1 MPKKQEERAPIL
13 LAQANALTQ
22 AKYDFSVIEKRCLY
36 QIIRQVRSQFIEND
50 TGQRDLFDNLIVKIS
65 PEMLAECSDSSNITK
80 VYQSLIKLNDRKIEV
95 DNDNE
100 WFVTQ
105 YINYAKHN
113 KKANVY
119 EVEVSRLIMPYLVQL
134 AGSFT
139 SYDLTVA
146 LSLQSQYS
154 QRFYEFCCQY
164 KNRPNK
170 TFFLDVDR
178 LREMLMLE
186 DKYPN
191 IAHLRIRV
199 IDVAQKELKEAFDK
213 GASDLWFDYRVKDTQ
228 GRKILSFF
236 FEIYTKENLS
246 SVDYNNAMQVISRI
260 RDLIAP
266 FFPRDTKFVSRVIT
280 AVQLN
285 PSIGKDLL
293 EKITIKI
300 NDYSRKDIPPVIR
313 FILRE
318 DYGIK

>member
-1 MPKKQEERAPIL
+1 MVREEVQQKSVM
-13 LAQANALTQ
+13 LAQDNALTQ
-22 AKYDFSVIEKRCLY
+22 ARYDFSVIEKRCLY
-36 QIIRQVRSQFIEND
+36 QIIKQVRNQFIDKD
-50 TGQRDLFDNLIVKIS
+50 TGQRDLFDNMIVKLTS
-65 PEMLAECSDSSNITK
+65 DMLAECNNADNIAR
-80 VYQSLIKLNDRKIEV
+80 VYQSLKKLNDRKIEV
-95 DNDNE
+95 DNNDE

-113 KKANVY
+113 KKTNLY

-139 SYDLTVA
+139 SYDLTVG

-154 QRFYEFCCQY
+154 QRFYELCCQY

-170 TFFLDVDR
+170 TFFLSVEK

-186 DKYPN
+186 NKYPN
-191 IAHLRIRV
+191 IAHLRQNV
-199 IDVAQKELKEAFDK
+199 LDVAQKELKEAFDK

-236 FEIYTKENLS
+236 FEIHTKENLS

-266 FFPRDTKFVSRVIT
+266 FFPRDTKFVSRVVT